1 MIRFEREKSLK
12 WIFVI
17 PNAQHQNGAAEI
29 MIKPIKGAMKSLM
42 KTLGST
48 IFSLNKL
55 NTLFLEVANLMNEIP
70 IGMKPIESTDP
81 VYLSPKSLYL
91 GCCSDRISSGPFQEC
106 SKGFR
111 NWFLH
116 IQSIIDQF

>member
-1 MIRFEREKSLK
+1 MR
-12 WIFVI
+12 
-17 PNAQHQNGAAEI
+17 NAQHENRAI
-29 MIKPIKGAMKSLM
+29 MTLIKA
-42 KTLGST
+42 LGST
-48 IFSLNKL
+48 IFSLNEFNAL
-55 NTLFLEVANLMNEIP
+55 LLEVTNLMNERP
-70 IGMKPIESTDP
+70 IGTKPIENTDLA
-81 VYLSPKSLYL
+81 YHSPNSLYL